1 MPLAYMLGN
10 LSFSEYE
17 QATICHRGN
26 DFLGR
31 RRGTDGWRRGTDE
44 CRDAEGAHGGRRESR
59 QRPYQNRASELNMAT
74 KYHRYGAT
82 RS

>member
-31 RRGTDGWRRGTDE
+31 RRAQTAGAGAQMNAAMQKVHTVDGVKAV
-44 CRDAEGAHGGRRESR
+44 RDHIKIA
-59 QRPYQNRASELNMAT
+59 PAS
-74 KYHRYGAT
+74 
-82 RS
+82 